1 VTVLVALSATADTEA
16 FASDLVTGSTS
27 GLVDGSARSCFAGLA
42 GRFSLSYL
50 RSRGLFLFGAVVARD
65 DESDGRTAEDDGA
78 GEEFPDLA
86 SGASL
91 GSNLW
96 LLLSCLG
103 GGQGNCRVR
112 PNSTSATSIS
122 S

>member
-1 VTVLVALSATADTEA
+1 VPLSATADTDV
-16 FASDLVTGSTS
+16 FASDLVTGGTS
-27 GLVDGSARSCFAGLA
+27 GLEHGSAKSGFAGLA
-42 GRFSLSYL
+42 GRFSWSYL
-50 RSRGLFLFGAVVARD
+50 TSRGRFLFGAVVVCEE
-65 DESDGRTAEDDGA
+65 ESAGRTPEEDGA

-91 GSNLW
+91 GSSLW
-96 LLLSCLG
+96 LMFSCLG
-103 GGQGNCRVR
+103 GQGNWRVR